1 MSLVSH
7 LNLATSP
14 VNIYFQEHFK
24 GLSDFL
30 KADSKVIDVPDVIVP
45 ADKNGYPWGIV
56 GHMAEY
62 LFQIN
67 LGLKVQMLYPMR
79 ILARANSTPAKML
92 YNKVI
97 IAFKAPVDVNN
108 VRFVEQCNA
117 LYSLASLEHHWR
129 ADAVVFIQ
137 NNKVSE
143 AVLLDLMNLW
153 ECSLKVSPYYGIM
166 DKYIYNPE
174 FSLSPVVGGAD
185 ADFIKVSPDKK
196 QGNTLVDMKL
206 TIIPEI
212 KNKWIYQLLGY
223 YFLDKSGYYK
233 IKNLEIF
240 LPRQNSLLRWTVDE
254 LIIGASDFESVRRA
268 KAGFMSA
275 LKDIPA
281 ANAMKNLIAG
291 LK

>member
-7 LNLATSP
+7 LNSATSP

-45 ADKNGYPWGIV
+45 TDKNGYPWGIV

-97 IAFKAPVDVNN
+97 MAFKAPVDVNN

-223 YFLDKSGYYK
+223 YFLDKNGYYK

-281 ANAMKNLIAG
+281 ANAMNNLIAG

>member
-7 LNLATSP
+7 LNSATSP

-24 GLSDFL
+24 GLGSFL
-30 KADSKVIDVPDVIVP
+30 KDDNKVIDIPNVIAP
-45 ADKNGYPWGIV
+45 TDKKNYPWGLV
-56 GHMAEY
+56 GHIAEY

-67 LGLKVQMLYPMR
+67 LGLKVQMLYPMK
-79 ILARANSTPAKML
+79 ILARANSTPAKIL

-97 IAFKAPVDVNN
+97 TAFKAPIDVSN
-108 VRFVEQCNA
+108 VRFLDQCNA

-129 ADAVVFIQ
+129 SEAIVVIQ
-137 NNKVSE
+137 NNPVSE

-153 ECSLKVSPYYGIM
+153 ECSLKISPYYGIM

-185 ADFIKVSPDKK
+185 ADFIKVSPDKNV
-196 QGNTLVDMKL
+196 GNTLVDMKL
-206 TIIPEI
+206 TIVPEI
-212 KNKWIYQLLGY
+212 KHKWIYQLLGY

-240 LPRQNSLLRWTVDE
+240 LPRQNSLLRWTVEE
-254 LIIGASDFESVRRA
+254 LILGASDFESVRRA
-268 KAGFMSA
+268 KAGFMNA
-275 LKDIPA
+275 LKDIPG
-281 ANAMKNLIAG
+281 ANAMNNLISG

>member
-108 VRFVEQCNA
+108 VLFVEQCNA

-153 ECSLKVSPYYGIM
+153 ECSLKVSPYSGIM

-223 YFLDKSGYYK
+223 YLLDKNGYYK

>member
-7 LNLATSP
+7 LNSATSP

-97 IAFKAPVDVNN
+97 MAFKAPVDVNN

-223 YFLDKSGYYK
+223 YFLDKNGYYK

-281 ANAMKNLIAG
+281 ANAMNNLIAG

>member
-7 LNLATSP
+7 LNSATSP

-45 ADKNGYPWGIV
+45 TDKNGYPWGIV

-67 LGLKVQMLYPMR
+67 LGLKIQMLYPMR

-97 IAFKAPVDVNN
+97 MAFKAPVDVNN

-223 YFLDKSGYYK
+223 YFLDKNGYYK

-281 ANAMKNLIAG
+281 ANAMNNLIAG